1 MKRIE
6 FIAPVESMRGNLGSK
21 QTLVYAPNNNRAYDS
36 YDDQLNPALNY
47 EPRLIGAKSKR
58 NYFCVKTKSSVRL
71 TNNAKTAMSLL
82 GALGAMYGG
91 LVRDKMSNVY
101 INAKGVYDDYV
112 AAGYSGTFRKFL
124 SGPIM
129 DALRNK
135 DMLIVLDSAN
145 HHVEITNP
153 WVAVKKTDPAWNVA
167 VPYDIYAKFFN
178 KLGNGGVIYIDND
191 PMCFI
196 SSASAWYNYT
206 NGASSTYYR
215 IIIDSGM
222 LLSMTP
228 QGQVKNGGRYVI
240 DEVTGVYQNAMD
252 TLSNGQRFITTD
264 VAP

>member
-6 FIAPVESMRGNLGSK
+6 FIAPVKSMRGNFGSK
-21 QTLVYAPNNNRAYDS
+21 QALVYAPNNNRAYDS

-71 TNNAKTAMSLL
+71 TSSAKTTMSLL

-101 INAKGVYDDYV
+101 INAKGVYDDFV

-124 SGPIM
+124 SEPIM

-153 WVAVKKTDPAWNVA
+153 WVAVLTTDPAWNVA

-178 KLGNGGVIYIDND
+178 MLGNGGVFYIDNV
-191 PMCFI
+191 PSCYGSNARAWMNYAANGLLRRIVNPELWITI
-196 SSASAWYNYT
+196 SA
-206 NGASSTYYR
+206 NGKVMNA
-215 IIIDSGM
+215 
-222 LLSMTP
+222 
-228 QGQVKNGGRYVI
+228 GRYVI
-240 DEVTGVYQNAMD
+240 DEITGIYQSPG
-252 TLSNGQRFITTD
+252 TLISNGQRFITTD